1 MAAADLTLS
10 DLDSRM
16 LVSDQQ
22 ISPETSKTSLE
33 LERVILDEIRRTQS
47 SNKLANSDTIPAII
61 AKRHGLDPHVISTH
75 LSDMIAEGKINNI
88 TYRGKKSFRIPSQ
101 LDASFENDSD
111 SPIRHNA
118 DHEDTAG
125 AQMDGS
131 ALHFGH
137 EKQLNKQLEVT
148 TKLHDENESLKRRI
162 NELENDKSLKFSDG
176 AVRPR
181 NTGINEFSKMPS
193 PLSTC
198 GSKDGSSSACK
209 APPPSPPPPPSQNVM
224 QAKVIQC
231 LQERIDSLERQL
243 NQKQHIIEL
252 LLYNPTIRNMHTNGN
267 EAKMSME
274 TTKVTTNDAPR
285 GLDVENNAPVGLGN
299 AANAARMTNKGLNN
313 PNIVLES
320 IEIKNDT
327 KGKKKQRPNKRQ
339 RESNRRSN
347 LQKTQEN
354 KTVGVD
360 GKNTKEGQI
369 PSGLVNQNQTET
381 RNNLL
386 PEETE
391 NKNQSEIRKNPLAE
405 DTCNKHQT
413 GMRNNPP
420 PGGID
425 NMRKAEIRKNGK
437 KTTFIIGDS
446 LLKDVKGWELNDR
459 CGSEENVYV
468 KSFSGSTVSDMES
481 YVKPT
486 IDRKPDCIVLHVG
499 TNDLGKKSKS
509 EVEIAESIVNLA
521 KNIAESGIKP
531 IVSAIVPRY
540 DALEPKRVKVNYVLR
555 DLCEENKISYTDH
568 ANIDPSKNLN
578 RSKVHLNKSGI
589 DIFANNLFEVTKGN
603 LQH

>member
-1 MAAADLTLS
+1 M
-10 DLDSRM
+10 
-16 LVSDQQ
+16 
-22 ISPETSKTSLE
+22 
-33 LERVILDEIRRTQS
+33 
-47 SNKLANSDTIPAII
+47 
-61 AKRHGLDPHVISTH
+61 
-75 LSDMIAEGKINNI
+75 
-88 TYRGKKSFRIPSQ
+88 
-101 LDASFENDSD
+101 
-111 SPIRHNA
+111 
-118 DHEDTAG
+118 
-125 AQMDGS
+125 
-131 ALHFGH
+131 
-137 EKQLNKQLEVT
+137 
-148 TKLHDENESLKRRI
+148 
-162 NELENDKSLKFSDG
+162 
-176 AVRPR
+176 
-181 NTGINEFSKMPS
+181 
-193 PLSTC
+193 
-198 GSKDGSSSACK
+198 
-209 APPPSPPPPPSQNVM
+209 
-224 QAKVIQC
+224 
-231 LQERIDSLERQL
+231 
-243 NQKQHIIEL
+243 
-252 LLYNPTIRNMHTNGN
+252 
-267 EAKMSME
+267 
-274 TTKVTTNDAPR
+274 
-285 GLDVENNAPVGLGN
+285 
-299 AANAARMTNKGLNN
+299 
-313 PNIVLES
+313 
-320 IEIKNDT
+320 
-327 KGKKKQRPNKRQ
+327 
-339 RESNRRSN
+339 
-347 LQKTQEN
+347 QKTQEN

-369 PSGLVNQNQTET
+369 PSGLVNRNQTET

-391 NKNQSEIRKNPLAE
+391 NKNQTEMRKNPLAE

-413 GMRNNPP
+413 GMRNNPL